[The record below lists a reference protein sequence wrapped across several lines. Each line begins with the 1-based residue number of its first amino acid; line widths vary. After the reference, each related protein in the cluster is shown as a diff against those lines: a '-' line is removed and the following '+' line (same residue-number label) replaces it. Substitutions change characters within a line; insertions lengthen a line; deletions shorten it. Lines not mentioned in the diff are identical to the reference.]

1 MSGNRL
7 VWNRA
12 ETPAEINRML
22 SVLAEE
28 YPVADCGDGMRIRFE
43 KIAEPGVLRMAAKPG
58 TIVIQYGSLQAAA
71 RGVGNA
77 LAGRTVSGDM
87 VFKTLGIMLDC
98 SRNAVMK
105 VSYLR
110 KWLRRLTLLGY
121 NMVMLYTED
130 TYQLPEEPYFG
141 YLRGGYSLEEMRE
154 IDAYASGLGIEMIG
168 CIQTLGHLEHIIR
181 WHAFPNDSERVLL
194 VDDDRTYALIGKMLD
209 FWGKAFKSRRIHVG
223 MDETH
228 DLGRGR
234 FMDLHGYER
243 GFDIFNRHLGRVN
256 EMCKERGL
264 NPIIWSDMYF
274 RMGNK
279 DLSYYDKSTVIPED
293 VRKKIPS
300 NVTLCYW
307 DYYHRDQE
315 FYEDWIQR
323 HRALGFDPHMGSGVW
338 TWVCMWYDHEQ
349 TVNTVTPCLN
359 ACRKEKVSEI
369 GYHYYNAI
377 GQETGVP
384 VVKKEY
390 DHYTDANGVTYYNLR
405 VDSYALVGFAYV
417 NLSETEYNNLMAYQ
431 NENDIQVIYPLQKT
445 HNSQY
450 MMGNGG
456 ANFWYQLKDESVNTN
471 GDPALDE
478 NGSLIPNYLTS
489 DNPNKANYN
498 SKRIAGDD
506 GADGQWYTYAQKN
519 QTGYR
524 VRVHY
529 LEYFRYVNGYEPT
542 FIFGTNNYGQDIFTC
557 LAVGARLSFLLSIVV
572 ASINFILGVL
582 YGSIEG
588 YYGGAV
594 DMVMER
600 ISDVL
605 NSVPFMVVAT
615 LFQLHLAEKVGVL
628 PSLLFAFV
636 LTGWVGTAARV
647 RTQFYR
653 FKGQEYVLAART
665 LGASDA

>member
-1 MSGNRL
+1 MMEKNLYPEIPKEKFAFVQKDERIHDEKLQTKSISYLGDAWLRFRKNKSSVVAFCL
-7 VWNRA
+7 IVFLLLFA
-12 ETPAEINRML
+12 IITPFVSPYTVQFRDGYYK
-22 SVLAEE
+22 SVLPKNTLFENA
-28 YPVADCGDGMRIRFE
+28 GFWDG
-43 KIAEPGVLRMAAKPG
+43 A
-58 TIVIQYGSLQAAA
+58 
-71 RGVGNA
+71 
-77 LAGRTVSGDM
+77 
-87 VFKTLGIMLDC
+87 
-98 SRNAVMK
+98 
-105 VSYLR
+105 
-110 KWLRRLTLLGY
+110 
-121 NMVMLYTED
+121 
-130 TYQLPEEPYFG
+130 
-141 YLRGGYSLEEMRE
+141 
-154 IDAYASGLGIEMIG
+154 
-168 CIQTLGHLEHIIR
+168 
-181 WHAFPNDSERVLL
+181 
-194 VDDDRTYALIGKMLD
+194 
-209 FWGKAFKSRRIHVG
+209 
-223 MDETH
+223 
-228 DLGRGR
+228 
-234 FMDLHGYER
+234 
-243 GFDIFNRHLGRVN
+243 
-256 EMCKERGL
+256 
-264 NPIIWSDMYF
+264 
-274 RMGNK
+274 
-279 DLSYYDKSTVIPED
+279 
-293 VRKKIPS
+293 
-300 NVTLCYW
+300 
-307 DYYHRDQE
+307 
-315 FYEDWIQR
+315 
-323 HRALGFDPHMGSGVW
+323 
-338 TWVCMWYDHEQ
+338 
-349 TVNTVTPCLN
+349 
-359 ACRKEKVSEI
+359 RKEKVSEI

-384 VVKKEY
+384 VVKKVY
-390 DHYTDANGVTYYNLR
+390 DDYTDANGVKYYNLR

-529 LEYFRYVNGYEPT
+529 LEYFRYINGYEPT

-665 LGASDA
+665 LGASDARLIFKHIFPNSLGTIVTGAVMTIPGVIFSESMLSYLHIINLETSSLTSIGTLLSGGQAYLSTYPHIIMFPAIFIAILEIAFNLFGNGLRDALNPSLRGADD

>member
-1 MSGNRL
+1 
-7 VWNRA
+7 
-12 ETPAEINRML
+12 
-22 SVLAEE
+22 
-28 YPVADCGDGMRIRFE
+28 
-43 KIAEPGVLRMAAKPG
+43 
-58 TIVIQYGSLQAAA
+58 
-71 RGVGNA
+71 
-77 LAGRTVSGDM
+77 
-87 VFKTLGIMLDC
+87 
-98 SRNAVMK
+98 
-105 VSYLR
+105 
-110 KWLRRLTLLGY
+110 
-121 NMVMLYTED
+121 MVMLYTED

-279 DLSYYDKSTVIPED
+279 ELSYYDKSTVIPED

-359 ACRKEKVSEI
+359 ACRKEKVSEVYFTMW
-369 GYHYYNAI
+369 GDNGAYCD
-377 GQETGVP
+377 
-384 VVKKEY
+384 Y
-390 DHYTDANGVTYYNLR
+390 DSSLAGLAWAADLAW
-405 VDSYALVGFAYV
+405 
-417 NLSETEYNNLMAYQ
+417 
-431 NENDIQVIYPLQKT
+431 
-445 HNSQY
+445 
-450 MMGNGG
+450 GG
-456 ANFWYQLKDESVNTN
+456 K
-471 GDPALDE
+471 
-478 NGSLIPNYLTS
+478 
-489 DNPNKANYN
+489 
-498 SKRIAGDD
+498 
-506 GADGQWYTYAQKN
+506 GADETVAPVFEAVCGASYREQITASEQGQ
-519 QTGYR
+519 GR
-524 VRVHY
+524 
-529 LEYFRYVNGYEPT
+529 
-542 FIFGTNNYGQDIFTC
+542 C
-557 LAVGARLSFLLSIVV
+557 
-572 ASINFILGVL
+572 
-582 YGSIEG
+582 
-588 YYGGAV
+588 
-594 DMVMER
+594 
-600 ISDVL
+600 
-605 NSVPFMVVAT
+605 
-615 LFQLHLAEKVGVL
+615 
-628 PSLLFAFV
+628 
-636 LTGWVGTAARV
+636 AARIY
-647 RTQFYR
+647 F
-653 FKGQEYVLAART
+653 ADS
-665 LGASDA
+665 LG

>member
-43 KIAEPGVLRMAAKPG
+43 KIAEPGVLRMAAEPG

-279 DLSYYDKSTVIPED
+279 ELSYYDKSTVIPED

-307 DYYHRDQE
+307 DYYHLDQE

-359 ACRKEKVSEI
+359 ACRKEKVSEVYFTMW
-369 GYHYYNAI
+369 GDNGAYCDYDSSLA
-377 GQETGVP
+377 GLAWAADLAWGGKGADETVAP
-384 VVKKEY
+384 VFEAVCGASYREQITASEMQLACKVK
-390 DHYTDANGVTYYNLR
+390 DDVLR
-405 VDSYALVGFAYV
+405 VYTSLILWDDPLLGIVWR
-417 NLSETEYNNLMAYQ
+417 EYR
-431 NENDIQVIYPLQKT
+431 K
-445 HNSQY
+445 
-450 MMGNGG
+450 
-456 ANFWYQLKDESVNTN
+456 F
-471 GDPALDE
+471 DE
-478 NGSLIPNYLTS
+478 NIWNLVLDRVREVRTKLAPSVEH
-489 DNPNKANYN
+489 
-498 SKRIAGDD
+498 REAGDIGHAWNLCD
-506 GADGQWYTYAQKN
+506 LVAKKIEMRFALLKA
-519 QTGYR
+519 
-524 VRVHY
+524 
-529 LEYFRYVNGYEPT
+529 YEAGDRAELMRIRNCMVPEVIAA
-542 FIFGTNNYGQDIFTC
+542 F
-557 LAVGARLSFLLSIVV
+557 
-572 ASINFILGVL
+572 
-582 YGSIEG
+582 E
-588 YYGGAV
+588 AV
-594 DMVMER
+594 DATFRRQWMRRNKPFGLEIMQIRLAGLRER
-600 ISDVL
+600 Y
-605 NSVPFMVVAT
+605 
-615 LFQLHLAEKVGVL
+615 AERGEHTDGKVENPVGVID
-628 PSLLFAFV
+628 
-636 LTGWVGTAARV
+636 GRYGRN
-647 RTQFYR
+647 
-653 FKGQEYVLAART
+653 
-665 LGASDA
+665 ASGCLI